1 MVHPWNVAG
10 EGVWVA
16 VAEAALQD
24 VAAIADV
31 SPKIGVGLGQDDE
44 QQSGNADNRSEN
56 LALQADALRDG
67 RYRRET
73 FDLDAEMIRRASTR
87 RRYFSSGQ

>member
-1 MVHPWNVAG
+1 MVAQ
-10 EGVWVA
+10 A
-16 VAEAALQD
+16 TLQD

-31 SPKIGVGLGQDDE
+31 SPKIGVGLGQGNE
-44 QQSGNADNRSEN
+44 QQSGNSDNRSEN
-56 LALQADALRDG
+56 PALQAGALRDG

-73 FDLDAEMIRRASTR
+73 FDAEMIRRASTR